1 MSRTVFLHVGIA
13 KTGTTYLQRTL
24 FANQELLRRN
34 GVLYPGP
41 GPGAQFLGSLDLRG
55 ATFKGHVYP
64 GADGMWSRLT
74 AEANA
79 FSGNT
84 LISHETLAHASPQ
97 QIRRAVEAF
106 SPARVE
112 VVVTCRD
119 LGRQVP
125 AVWQEKLK
133 NRGKV
138 TYRVFLAQIFR
149 AWPKR
154 NIQRSGFWIPQ
165 DVVALTARW
174 ADVVGPEHVTVV
186 TVPPSGADRQEL
198 WRRFAL
204 ATELPDLPYDFGVE
218 GNPSLGVAE
227 SEFLRRLNPLLKQQL
242 DWPTYEIRIKRRLAE
257 RVLGELDTRGRLT
270 VPERW
275 RPKVEEIAA
284 EAVEALDAAGYRVIG
299 DLADLRP
306 VFEPRQTPLPG
317 ELDDADV
324 LDVAL
329 HVVARL
335 VTQAPGQPSAGSA
348 GRSMARQV
356 SRSIARRLP
365 RPIRHRLPF

>member
-24 FANQELLRRN
+24 FANKELLRQG

-55 ATFKGHVYP
+55 ATFKGHTYP
-64 GADGMWSRLT
+64 GSAGMWGRLT

-79 FSGNT
+79 FAGNT
-84 LISHETLAHASPQ
+84 LISHETLAHAKPD
-97 QIRRAVEAF
+97 QIRQAVEGF

-138 TYRVFLAQIFR
+138 TYRLFLAQIFR

-154 NIQRSGFWIPQ
+154 HVQHSGFWIPQ
-165 DVVALTARW
+165 DVVALCARW
-174 ADVVGPEHVTVV
+174 AEVVGAEHVTVV

-198 WRRFAL
+198 WRRFAR
-204 ATELPDLPYDFGVE
+204 ATALPELPYTFDVE

-227 SEFLRRLNPLLKQQL
+227 SEFLRRLNPLLKRKL

-257 RVLGELDTRGRLT
+257 RVLGGLDTRGRLT
-270 VPERW
+270 VPEHW
-275 RPKVEEIAA
+275 RPTVEEIAT
-284 EAVEALDAAGYRVIG
+284 EAIEELRAAGYPVIG
-299 DLADLRP
+299 DLEELRP
-306 VFEPRQTPLPG
+306 VFEPRLAPLPG

-329 HVVARL
+329 RVVADL
-335 VTQAPGQPSAGSA
+335 VAQPGQPPA
-348 GRSMARQV
+348 AREMGK
-356 SRSIARRLP
+356 SIARRLP
-365 RPIRHRLPF
+365 RRLRRRLPF